1 MRPNCQNVELYELCS
16 TNPRGPFFAPH
27 IRGTYTSPMYRDK
40 AESYNLVLSYSR
52 RGNCYDNACM
62 ENFYG
67 HLKSETIY
75 QLPIT
80 QRYCLR
86 REELKNI
93 IDNYIIWYNN
103 ERIQA
108 KLNYLSP
115 VEFCLKNYHQ
125 TVAI

>member
-1 MRPNCQNVELYELCS
+1 
-16 TNPRGPFFAPH
+16 
-27 IRGTYTSPMYRDK
+27 
-40 AESYNLVLSYSR
+40 
-52 RGNCYDNACM
+52 M

-93 IDNYIIWYNN
+93 IDNYIIWYSN

-108 KLNYLSP
+108 KLNFIPLWN
-115 VEFCLKNYHQ
+115 FALKIIIKLLQFKGAVHLGGYYFVVQ
-125 TVAI
+125 QV